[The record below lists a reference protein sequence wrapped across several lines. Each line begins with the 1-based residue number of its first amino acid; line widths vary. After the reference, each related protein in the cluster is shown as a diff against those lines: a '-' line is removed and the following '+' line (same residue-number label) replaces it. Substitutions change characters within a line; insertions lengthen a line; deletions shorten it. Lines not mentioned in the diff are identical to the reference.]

1 MNRQEI
7 LEELTD
13 RDLLIEN
20 AHVIL
25 VDGFEEAFLGVTA
38 SSPVKATYDYWV
50 CLDLLIQR
58 DKMEFDDAIDDL
70 DDFIEQDLGLHTPI
84 YLKII

>member
-13 RDLLIEN
+13 RNLLIEN
-20 AHVIL
+20 DHVIL
-25 VDGFEEAFLGVTA
+25 VDGFEEAFLGITA
-38 SSPVKATYDYWV
+38 GVPVKATYDYWV

-58 DKMEFDDAIDDL
+58 DEMEFDFAIDSL
-70 DDFIEQDLGLHTPI
+70 DEFINQDLGEHTPL
-84 YLKII
+84 YLKLI